1 MMRRVDCMSRDEA
14 ISVYIKHLDG
24 YDIASIIESI
34 ASYSGE
40 FADLVWLPM
49 YMLNGCLDGKT
60 PTEILEMLNDG
71 FNVNDAYFRYDAY
84 GRIDSA
90 SDYMREHEALEY
102 IDEVI
107 DCCIRDTYGST
118 GYTELD
124 DMIYAPGDTLFN
136 EYYEEVA
143 PDELEEEEG

>member
-1 MMRRVDCMSRDEA
+1 MRRIDCMERDEA

-49 YMLNGCLDGKT
+49 DMLNECLEGKT
-60 PTEILEMLNDG
+60 PTEIIGMLNDG
-71 FNVNDAYFRYDAY
+71 FNVNDEYFRYDAY
-84 GRIDSA
+84 GRLDSA
-90 SDYMREHEALEY
+90 SDYMRSKEALEY
-102 IDEVI
+102 VEEIIDY
-107 DCCIRDTYGST
+107 CIEDDYGST

-136 EYYEEVA
+136 DYYEEVD
-143 PDELEEEEG
+143 PEELETEED

>member
-1 MMRRVDCMSRDEA
+1 MIRRVDCMERDEA

-24 YDIASIIESI
+24 YDIANIIESI

-49 YMLNGCLDGKT
+49 YMLNECLEGKT
-60 PTEILEMLNDG
+60 PTEIIEMLNDG
-71 FNVNDAYFRYDAY
+71 FNVNDEYFRYDAY

-90 SDYMREHEALEY
+90 SDYMREHEALDY
-102 IDEVI
+102 MDDIIDWCV
-107 DCCIRDTYGST
+107 DSSVG
-118 GYTELD
+118 ELD

-136 EYYEEVA
+136 HDYQEVDPEEV
-143 PDELEEEEG
+143 EED